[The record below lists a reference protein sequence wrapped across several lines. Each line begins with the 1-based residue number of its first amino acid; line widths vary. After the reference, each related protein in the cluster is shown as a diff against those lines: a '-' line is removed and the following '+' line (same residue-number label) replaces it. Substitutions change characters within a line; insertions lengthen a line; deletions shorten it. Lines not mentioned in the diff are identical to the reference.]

1 MLMAAA
7 RPLRGCIPRTSPKRE
22 ALLKCFIPE
31 TVCLAGIGNCCFWTC
46 VPCLFNM
53 EKSSSLWDIPY
64 GTLPESKNRELMSFG
79 DSNLEAQNHQAQNL
93 ASVLVCILKCFSE
106 HFFFGMG
113 RGGEEGR
120 ADWQDFKMFWWP
132 CHIWRM
138 LLGFLPLPLPHLGK
152 AAMAWLDRNI
162 QYEWHYFVFLYNM
175 LPRSHSRA
183 STEHVWS
190 DPYLQCQEVG
200 IAP

>member
-31 TVCLAGIGNCCFWTC
+31 TVCLAGIGNCCFWTR

-79 DSNLEAQNHQAQNL
+79 DSNLEAQNPPGPEFGQYTGMCSQVFFWTL
-93 ASVLVCILKCFSE
+93 
-106 HFFFGMG
+106 FFFPWYGV
-113 RGGEEGR
+113 GGEEGR

-132 CHIWRM
+132 CHIWKM
-138 LLGFLPLPLPHLGK
+138 FLGFLPFPLPHLGK
-152 AAMAWLDRNI
+152 ADVVWLDG
-162 QYEWHYFVFLYNM
+162 NM
-175 LPRSHSRA
+175 
-183 STEHVWS
+183 
-190 DPYLQCQEVG
+190 
-200 IAP
+200 